1 MHSFS
6 FATTDLSAYGLIVNS
21 VDVNRLRQELSLV
34 QLQDRAYSFSPK
46 NPPRIISLGCTVI
59 GDIRAD
65 LDSNLDAIKE
75 LLHTNGVQKLELDSI
90 TDRYFNAV
98 LESFEGAYRGSSLF
112 EATIVFVCPDPLAYD
127 NEPTVSPH
135 PVDSSPDSFNEVV
148 GGNAVAVPVWK
159 IQPSVAVDG
168 KVTLRNDTRGEE
180 IEWTGV
186 LNGSTDY
193 LEIDSETWV
202 VKKNGTADMSSVAGE
217 FPKLTGGVTNAIE
230 TTGFTGGTVTITYSK
245 RYL

>member
-6 FATTDLSAYGLIVNS
+6 FATTDLSAHGLVVNS
-21 VDVNRLRQELSLV
+21 VDINSLRQELSLI
-34 QLQDRAYSFSPK
+34 QLQDRTYSFRPTR
-46 NPPRIISLGCTVI
+46 PPRIISLGCTVI
-59 GDIRAD
+59 GDSRAD
-65 LDSNLDAIKE
+65 LDDNLDAIKE
-75 LLHTNGVQKLELDSI
+75 LLRTDGVQKLELDSI
-90 TDRYFNAV
+90 TDRYFSAL
-98 LESFEGAYRGSSLF
+98 LESFAGAYRGLSLF

-135 PVDSSPDSFNEVV
+135 IEDFAAFDEVA

-159 IQPSVAVDG
+159 ILPSAAVDG

-202 VKKNGTADMSSVAGE
+202 VKKNGTADMSSVAGK
-217 FPKLTGGVTNAIE
+217 FPQLTGGVTNAIE
-230 TTGFTGGTVTITYSK
+230 TTGFTGGTVTVTYSK

>member
-98 LESFEGAYRGSSLF
+98 LESFEGA
-112 EATIVFVCPDPLAYD
+112 
-127 NEPTVSPH
+127 
-135 PVDSSPDSFNEVV
+135 
-148 GGNAVAVPVWK
+148 
-159 IQPSVAVDG
+159 
-168 KVTLRNDTRGEE
+168 
-180 IEWTGV
+180 
-186 LNGSTDY
+186 
-193 LEIDSETWV
+193 
-202 VKKNGTADMSSVAGE
+202 
-217 FPKLTGGVTNAIE
+217 
-230 TTGFTGGTVTITYSK
+230 
-245 RYL
+245 

>member
-34 QLQDRAYSFSPK
+34 QLQDRAYSFRPSR
-46 NPPRIISLGCTVI
+46 PPRIISLGCTVI
-59 GDIRAD
+59 GDTRAD
-65 LDSNLDAIKE
+65 LDDNLDAIKKV
-75 LLHTNGVQKLELDSI
+75 LSTKVVGVLELDSI
-90 TDRYFNAV
+90 VDRYFKAI
-98 LESFEGAYRGSSLF
+98 LESIAGAYRGSSLF

-127 NEPTVSPH
+127 NDPTVSPH
-135 PVDSSPDSFNEVV
+135 IEDFAAFDEVV
-148 GGNAVAVPVWK
+148 GGNAIAVPVWK
-159 IQPSVAVDG
+159 ILPSAAVDG

-180 IEWTGV
+180 IEWTGI

-202 VKKNGTADMSSVAGE
+202 VRKNGVTDMSSVAGK
-217 FPKLTGGVTNAIE
+217 FPQLTGGVTNAIE
-230 TTGFTGGTVTITYSK
+230 TTGFTGGTVTITYTK